1 MSNLAQEAIEARRA
15 AAEGNGAASPGA
27 TGTVRE
33 ATYDLL
39 RAHGITTMF
48 GNPGSTEL
56 PFLADFPS
64 DLTYV
69 LALQEAV
76 AVGMADG
83 WAQAS
88 GRTAFVNLHTTPG
101 VGHAMGSIVNAR
113 DNRAPMVVTAG
124 QQSRPMMALSALLT
138 NQDATTLPKPAVK
151 WSYEPARA
159 EDVPMA
165 VARGLQL

>member
-1 MSNLAQEAIEARRA
+1 M
-15 AAEGNGAASPGA
+15 
-27 TGTVRE
+27 GTVRE
-33 ATYDLL
+33 VTLDLL
-39 RAHGITTMF
+39 RELGVTTMF

-56 PFLADFPS
+56 PFLQDFPS
-64 DLTYV
+64 DFTYV

-88 GRTAFVNLHTTPG
+88 GKTAFVNLHTTPG

-124 QQSRPMMALSALLT
+124 QQSRPMMALGALLT
-138 NQDATTLPKPAVK
+138 NHDSTTLPKPAVK

-165 VARGLQL
+165 VAKAVHL